1 MKNKT
6 SILTI
11 LVLLV
16 AITLI
21 GCRNGDTPTDQNK
34 RIIKNSFAST
44 ISVLTIEGCE
54 YVWVNVGYGGG
65 LSHKGNCKFCIER
78 NKK

>member
-11 LVLLV
+11 LALLV

-21 GCRNGDTPTDQNK
+21 GCINGDTPTDQNQ
-34 RIIKNSFAST
+34 RIIENSFAST
-44 ISVLTIEGCE
+44 ISVLTIESCE
-54 YVWVNVGYGGG
+54 YVWVSVGHAGG